1 MKTLYLL
8 RHAHSDPSPSPE
20 VDDHDRLL
28 SARGEMESE
37 NLGAFMKEHGH
48 VPDALFCSTSLRT
61 RDTVRIA
68 FDVLFPNGKAPVAT
82 RFDREFYLAD
92 AELIL
97 DEVQE
102 ADNRFSRLLVVG
114 HNPGFEDLAE
124 RLARAGGQVIGKFPP
139 STMAVFTADVDDWR
153 DFTPKKAVLK
163 TVFMP

>member
-8 RHAHSDPSPSPE
+8 RHAHSDPAPSPA

-37 NLGAFMKEHGH
+37 NVGNFMKEQGLA
-48 VPDALFCSTSLRT
+48 PDALFCSTSIRT

-68 FDVLFPNGKAPVAT
+68 FGVLFGNKVPVAT
-82 RFDREFYLAD
+82 RFDREFYLAPP
-92 AELIL
+92 ELIL

-102 ADNRFSRLLVVG
+102 ADNRFSALMVVG
-114 HNPGFEDLAE
+114 HNPGLEDLAE
-124 RLARAGGQVIGKFPP
+124 KLARASGQMIGKFPP
-139 STMAVFTADVDDWR
+139 STLAVFTADVDDWR
-153 DFTPKKAVLK
+153 EFTAKKAVLK